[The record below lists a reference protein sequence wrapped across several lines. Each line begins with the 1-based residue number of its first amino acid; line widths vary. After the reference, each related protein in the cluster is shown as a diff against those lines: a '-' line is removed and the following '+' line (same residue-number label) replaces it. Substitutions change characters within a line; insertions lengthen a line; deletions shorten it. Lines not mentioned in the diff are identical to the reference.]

1 MKPGCVWM
9 EAPLNRCTMLR
20 FLIAIVTVQITA
32 STDQYYRHI
41 NGQCRLRFPPYR
53 DGYCFR
59 SSACPGAV
67 ISSLCPQHS
76 ADVGCCI
83 LEYYP
88 SYGKV
93 SSNITIEMFKAVFNE
108 TIRSQAQF
116 VHFLRSLEEAKVTS
130 CHQQSAYLTQIA
142 FDTNFLSTME
152 EVPKDL
158 NLKSKNELKYIG
170 RGAIHIAGESFY
182 RWLHSKIHKPVI
194 EKPEILSFPSLSYRS
209 AAMLWANSYSPTKN
223 SPLSNVSY
231 NELANGSK
239 YGFLL
244 QSYLLRG
251 HLNEVDR
258 LLAIW
263 RKVNKALN
271 CDCEAS
277 EGPKCNVNGRDGKC
291 MLVSDCKG
299 KQAVAVNQ
307 CFGPTNLVQCCL
319 GFYGPIHIQAFVKQ
333 DIWQRYN
340 VTKTILKTLEH
351 TASTQDSRFTIK
363 AFTERLALNKTAT
376 GPRKVDLPLNIYLDN
391 QNGPNETTQENSQK
405 DDVTGFQ
412 KKIAVVITDYNEVAN
427 DKLKLWI
434 DGTAWSPSVL
444 ILQIVDNNRIIG
456 QDGIIKQ
463 RFEAKAAEIRDK
475 LKEKI
480 YSDRLKQ
487 QKIVVQYISS
497 PLQSK
502 NTTETIETI
511 VLNSKAIIML
521 RGVGTTNIARV
532 LVSFQH
538 VSRKSGQLKELP
550 RTESRPED
558 NQQSSSLGQGLST
571 AISPGKPNR
580 SSEKISSNCP
590 VLEKIDSQIMTR
602 KRALDLGQE
611 TPTGEVLAY
620 GYKIIDTDCL
630 RQFINNTVICAKCRS
645 SEGAFG
651 TSKKPEAT
659 PTSRRKNN
667 CSDESKELEGTD
679 ASLLIAISHLTVALS
694 CIIVLSLFKLF
705 MFSSTETE
713 LTVNESIETH
723 GNNDNLSSSGAAS
736 FHMYFSSSEHGEF
749 NIHPTT
755 VEKYFDEKAAEDCNI
770 ACENIETKRYNQTPL
785 KSFKL
790 SCILMFNF
798 VLACSIFNPQSK
810 HCLLAIKFMQR
821 YLSNMTYLWLICEI
835 SQTSEGRIKTFDYTN
850 RKRCF
855 HLILWG
861 VPAVLCLIPYVFR
874 ITIDQ
879 PSASMILL
887 LLNGLFTAV
896 WGMATFQDYLQHFHW
911 YQLGR
916 IIANF
921 ALAAFVFTSVCSSPT
936 QTYIRHDHQRM
947 KAAPTAKDDV

>member
-1 MKPGCVWM
+1 M

-480 YSDRLKQ
+480 YSGPWFLPFNTKLRVDLEKHETTLLAIPHDEHSTLKPVLSVEAFKGASSVTGISHMSDLDISTRSHCHNKETNNTKKHSDNRLKQ

-538 VSRKSGQLKELP
+538 VSRKSGQLK
-550 RTESRPED
+550 
-558 NQQSSSLGQGLST
+558 
-571 AISPGKPNR
+571 
-580 SSEKISSNCP
+580 
-590 VLEKIDSQIMTR
+590 
-602 KRALDLGQE
+602 
-611 TPTGEVLAY
+611 
-620 GYKIIDTDCL
+620 
-630 RQFINNTVICAKCRS
+630 
-645 SEGAFG
+645 
-651 TSKKPEAT
+651 
-659 PTSRRKNN
+659 
-667 CSDESKELEGTD
+667 GTD

-879 PSASMILL
+879 PLDWPSIDAYIDVFSTGFLFVIATCLWTVNLIMGIQNKSSKIPFSASMILL